1 MITREQAT
9 ATLADF
15 EAAGLDGRIPDLA
28 RTVVALHDEVERLRA
43 EIAAAQDRAEV
54 MAEALRLAAESAERS
69 NAEVERLRAEVAKL
83 PATVDQTVNLLRLAE
98 ASVSLLRADL
108 EQTTTAWAQECAE
121 SLRRADERDAARLEL
136 RRLRAAEAPGTDDA
150 AFEGTGW
157 AFHPAGWRHASG
169 AVVLSHDAQWRITGS
184 APHPHTIHDVALD
197 AMRAAVPGS
206 V

>member
-43 EIAAAQDRAEV
+43 E
-54 MAEALRLAAESAERS
+54 
-69 NAEVERLRAEVAKL
+69 VAKL

-108 EQTTTAWAQECAE
+108 DDHVKAEVVAGEMGPDESGDLYITVRVPLAQN
-121 SLRRADERDAARLEL
+121 RAF
-136 RRLRAAEAPGTDDA
+136 PM
-150 AFEGTGW
+150 
-157 AFHPAGWRHASG
+157 G
-169 AVVLSHDAQWRITGS
+169 AVLRVL
-184 APHPHTIHDVALD
+184 
-197 AMRAAVPGS
+197 RAAVPGS